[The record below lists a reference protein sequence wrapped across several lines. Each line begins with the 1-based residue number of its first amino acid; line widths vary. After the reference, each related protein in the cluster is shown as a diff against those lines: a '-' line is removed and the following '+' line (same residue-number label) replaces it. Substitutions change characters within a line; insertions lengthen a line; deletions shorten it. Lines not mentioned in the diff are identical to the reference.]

1 MRRRLFLASTGAVAL
16 AGPVSA
22 APLPVPPSGRIGF
35 RVLRNGVPI
44 GEHHLRFTQSGDM
57 LRVDIDAAFVV
68 RIAGIAVFRY
78 SAAATEIWSGGVFQ
92 SVDSRVNDDGNHLQV
107 HAERVSDGYAIT
119 GTHVPRYIGPPNTL
133 PLTYWN
139 KAMLNGTILNV
150 QTAHSYPAI
159 VHSPG
164 WNQLPTADGGT
175 LVAQRFDVTG
185 KLHLSV
191 WYDQHEQWSGLAFHV
206 HGYENYEKLPA

>member
-1 MRRRLFLASTGAVAL
+1 MNRRLFLLSTGATAFARPTL
-16 AGPVSA
+16 A

-35 RVLRNGVPI
+35 KVLRNGTPI
-44 GEHHLRFTQSGDM
+44 GEHHLIFTQDGDT
-57 LRVDIDAAFVV
+57 LRVHINAAFLV
-68 RIAGIAVFRY
+68 RIAGIPVFRY
-78 SAAATEIWSGGVFQ
+78 TAVATEIWSGGVFQ
-92 SVDSRVNDDGNHLQV
+92 GVESRVNDGGKHLQV
-107 HAERVSDGYAIT
+107 HAERVTDGYAIS
-119 GTHVPRYIGPPNTL
+119 GTHVPRYIGPADTL

-139 KAMLNGTILNV
+139 KAMWNGMILNI

-164 WNQLPTADGGT
+164 WNRLPTADGGT
-175 LVAQRFDVTG
+175 VVAQRFDVTG

-206 HGYENYEKLPA
+206 DGYETYEKLPA